1 MLQNSGK
8 KFFFALTGVL
18 KFFCNKAVFK
28 KSCFRVIYFCLQIK
42 QLTPNQLFLY
52 HVIRHPDYSETNFVF
67 IACRI
72 RQTARFRFTDLGTCS
87 GHPVC
92 SPSYRCTAPCPRH
105 TPGDTE
111 TCNTW
116 TSSGSLT
123 AALARLQNNHQKIQS
138 INQSILCF
146 PFNFQSQTFSM
157 CTNSNRAQKLR
168 FSDLSF
174 GHQKNLAELITA
186 GLELHSSKRIKCW
199 ILYISCTQ

>member
-1 MLQNSGK
+1 MLQNSGQ

-28 KSCFRVIYFCLQIK
+28 KACFPVISFCLQIK

-52 HVIRHPDYSETNFVF
+52 HVIRHPDYSRQTLSF

-72 RQTARFRFTDLGTCS
+72 RQTARFHFTDLGTCS
-87 GHPVC
+87 GRPVD

-116 TSSGSLT
+116 TSSESLT
-123 AALARLQNNHQKIQS
+123 AALAHLQKNHQKIQLN
-138 INQSILCF
+138 NQSILCF
-146 PFNFQSQTFSM
+146 PFNFWSQTFSM
-157 CTNSNRAQKLR
+157 CQVLQ
-168 FSDLSF
+168 F
-174 GHQKNLAELITA
+174 
-186 GLELHSSKRIKCW
+186 
-199 ILYISCTQ
+199 